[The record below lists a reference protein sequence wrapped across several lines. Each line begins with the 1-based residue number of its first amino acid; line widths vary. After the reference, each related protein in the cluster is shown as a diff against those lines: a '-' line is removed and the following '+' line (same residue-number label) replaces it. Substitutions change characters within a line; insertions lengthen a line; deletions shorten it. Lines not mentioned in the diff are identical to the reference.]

1 MAACSAVYGFQKNPT
16 MVDYPGCLAAIFFTT
31 GCNFRCGFC
40 HNAALLA
47 AGRDGLT
54 YDRLERACERFRD
67 HWVDAAVIS
76 GGEPSLAPDLPIL
89 IGLFRSFGFKIKLD
103 TNGSKPDVIARVLHD
118 VDYVAMDVKCSLAR
132 YPELVGFGDAQAIG
146 KSIELIRGGA
156 RNYEFRTTVVEAF
169 HTDDELRA
177 VGELIRGARRC
188 VIQPFVPRDDLPD
201 PAFRTM
207 PRTNPARMKEA
218 AALLRGY
225 ADEVICR
232 E

>member
-16 MVDYPGCLAAIFFTT
+16 MVDYPGRLAAIFFTS

-47 AGRDGLT
+47 GGREGLT

-76 GGEPSLAPDLPIL
+76 GGEPSLAPDLPVL

-103 TNGSKPDVIARVLHD
+103 TNGSKPEVIARVLHD

-132 YPELVGFGDAQAIG
+132 YPELARFGNPEAIRR
-146 KSIELIRGGA
+146 SIQVIRDGA
-156 RNYEFRTTVVEAF
+156 RDYEFRTTIVEAL
-169 HTDDELRA
+169 HTDEELHA
-177 VGELIRGARRC
+177 VGELVRGSRRC
-188 VIQPFVPRDDLPD
+188 VIQPFVPREDLPD
-201 PAFRTM
+201 EAFRRM
-207 PRTNPARMKEA
+207 PRTGAQRMREA
-218 AALLRGY
+218 AAILRGY